1 MTSHDPN
8 LTPGTPVVAIG
19 LEQVYATLLEV
30 RDDVRDM
37 KKELGEL
44 SRDSQDHEARIRA
57 LENDR
62 VGHGKLTGK
71 LVGVASTASVIG
83 GALFTFLLSRLT

>member
-1 MTSHDPN
+1 MSAD
-8 LTPGTPVVAIG
+8 
-19 LEQVYATLLEV
+19 EQVGVVVTLRMIYETV
-30 RDDVRDM
+30 RGVEQTVQRIDTT
-37 KKELGEL
+37 LGEVVK
-44 SRDSQDHEARIRA
+44 DQADHEQRIRA

-62 VGHGKLTGK
+62 IGHGRLTGK